1 MSIPPVCILYSQ
13 DADLVRRVKAFLRVL
28 AQVRHVAEADRLDAV
43 LQQASPALLI
53 VDLRAK
59 DARDLVD
66 QVQKEWPEILITALG
81 TPRSEPLRE
90 ADEAGIYAAE
100 DLQLDRRRFQALV
113 TRGFDHL
120 RLMQENRELRDQ
132 SSLVPVIEPARRLEV
147 MPERPITQASS
158 TMPLLRFPRVF
169 RRFDNVE
176 TLLTSVVEGVADAA
190 SVTRVGIFSRIRQGD
205 RYRLRAGLR
214 CLPETY
220 EVEYGER
227 DPLVRW
233 FELHAHLICRSNLLH
248 APDQAQRALM
258 RRALDTFGAEV
269 IVPLHARGRIIGW
282 LFFGHRVTG
291 QRFEYPDLENLMI
304 LAEHVSTVLENAL
317 LYEEVALQKTLA
329 ETLLKSIPPGIVA
342 TDEEAIVRWFNP
354 TAEQILSLDAAEVL
368 NRPVE
373 SVGSRL
379 ASLLRET
386 LESKTNLPPQQWI
399 DANTRRSLH
408 VETRRLLDQ
417 RTPLGAVAVIHDL
430 TNEESLRQKQDLVD
444 RAAFWTDLAASMSH
458 EIRNPLVAI
467 KTFAQLLP
475 ERFEDPDFRR
485 DFNQIVVQEIDRL
498 DKIISQIN
506 NFAHPPDLV
515 MKPID
520 LRTSVKKALEV
531 ARERFDTNGTPVEI
545 NLPNDLPKVFG
556 DEIALTE
563 AFAHLV
569 ANAAEAT
576 VGQSKP
582 RITLAVK
589 SIRQGDETSGVV
601 VTVQDN
607 GSGIAPDLKDKIFS
621 PFCTTKA
628 RGMGLGLPI
637 VKRTIFDHNGRVDVD
652 SNPHGTSVSVMLPTN
667 ENGET
672 RNLES

>member
-1 MSIPPVCILYSQ
+1 MNPPPVCILYTQ
-13 DADLVRRVKAFLRVL
+13 DADLARRIKAFLRLL
-28 AQVRHVAEADRLDAV
+28 AQVRHVEEPDRLDAV
-43 LQQASPALLI
+43 LQQTSPALLFM
-53 VDLRAK
+53 DLRAK
-59 DARDLVD
+59 DTRDLLD
-66 QVQKEWPEILITALG
+66 QFQKEWPEVLLVALG

-90 ADEAGIYAAE
+90 AEQAGIYAAE

-120 RLMQENRELRDQ
+120 RLMQENRELREQ
-132 SSLVPVIEPARRLEV
+132 TSLVPVADTSRRLDTT
-147 MPERPITQASS
+147 PDRYAPSI
-158 TMPLLRFPRVF
+158 PLLRFPRVF

-176 TLLTSVVEGVADAA
+176 TLLSSVVEGVADAA
-190 SVTRVGIFSRIRQGD
+190 GVTRVGIFSRIRQSD

-214 CLPETY
+214 CLPETH
-220 EVEYGER
+220 EIEYGER
-227 DPLVRW
+227 DALVRW
-233 FELHAHLICRSNLLH
+233 FELHAHLICRHNLSH
-248 APDQAQRALM
+248 AADQTQRTLM

-291 QRFEYPDLENLMI
+291 QRFEYQELENLMI

-317 LYEEVALQKTLA
+317 LHEEVTLQKTLA

-342 TDEEAIVRWFNP
+342 TDEEAIIRWFNP
-354 TAEQILSLDAAEVL
+354 TAEQMLGLRAEDVL
-368 NRPVE
+368 NRPIE
-373 SVGSRL
+373 AAGARI

-386 LESKTNLPPQQWI
+386 LEAHPTPLQSQHWVDP
-399 DANTRRSLH
+399 NTRRSLSA
-408 VETRRLLDQ
+408 ETRRLVDQ
-417 RTPLGAVAVIHDL
+417 RVPLGAVAVVQDL
-430 TNEESLRQKQDLVD
+430 TGEESVRVKQDLLD

-475 ERFEDPDFRR
+475 ERFDDADFRKE
-485 DFNQIVVQEIDRL
+485 FNQIVVQEIERL
-498 DKIISQIN
+498 DKIINQIN
-506 NFAHPPDLV
+506 DFAHPPELV

-520 LRTSVKKALEV
+520 VRTSVKKALAV
-531 ARERFDTNGTPVEI
+531 AQEKFATNGTPVEL
-545 NLPNDLPKVFG
+545 NMPNDLPRVLG
-556 DEIALTE
+556 DEVALTE

-576 VGQSKP
+576 NGQSKP
-582 RITLAVK
+582 RIMLAAK
-589 SIRQGDETSGVV
+589 QIRQGEATSGVV

-607 GSGIAPDLKDKIFS
+607 GSGISPDLKDKIFS

-637 VKRTIFDHNGRVDVD
+637 VKRTVFDHNGRVDID
-652 SNPHGTSVSVMLPTN
+652 SNPHGTSVSVMLPVTPN
-667 ENGET
+667 Q
-672 RNLES
+672 